1 MIDESSKILLNQQE
15 IYQVSLSGDNRYDKV
30 LENRLN
36 KTEVPFIKSFIE
48 NKKVIVAG
56 STYIK
61 DSEMLFEHFSQIFM
75 PEVKFIITPHNISDA
90 LKFKL
95 WLTIQPS

>member
-1 MIDESSKILLNQQE
+1 MIDESSKTLMNKQE

-30 LENRLN
+30 FENRFN
-36 KTEVPFIKSFIE
+36 KTEIPFIKSFIE

-61 DSEMLFEHFSQIFM
+61 DSEMLYNISQSM
-75 PEVKFIITPHNISDA
+75 PEVKFIITPHEI
-90 LKFKL
+90 LVM
-95 WLTIQPS
+95 P